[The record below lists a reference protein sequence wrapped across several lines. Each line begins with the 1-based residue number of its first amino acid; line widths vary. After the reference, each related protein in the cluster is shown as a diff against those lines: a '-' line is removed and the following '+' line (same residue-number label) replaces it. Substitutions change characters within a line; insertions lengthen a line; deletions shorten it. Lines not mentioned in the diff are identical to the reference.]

1 MSDSLPLLPSREEV
15 CARYR
20 VEILLEG
27 RAARDGLFHWHDG
40 SEQVLPW
47 TEVIR
52 VFAAEVGE
60 PQGIRTVV
68 FDLVVAEGEGF
79 SVCRFDAEPGDAA
92 IAAARNLAQ
101 SIAAERLGASVK
113 SLAAEGIPVDW
124 YPDLESFEEAAL
136 GALQS

>member
-68 FDLVVAEGEGF
+68 F
-79 SVCRFDAEPGDAA
+79 RF
-92 IAAARNLAQ
+92 
-101 SIAAERLGASVK
+101 
-113 SLAAEGIPVDW
+113 GIVI
-124 YPDLESFEEAAL
+124 
-136 GALQS
+136 GQGGGIG

>member
-1 MSDSLPLLPSREEV
+1 MSNLPLIPSRDEV
-15 CARYR
+15 RARYR

-47 TEVIR
+47 NRVSR

-68 FDLVVAEGEGF
+68 FDLVVAEGDGY
-79 SVCRFDAEPGDAA
+79 SVCRFDAEPGDPA
-92 IAAARNLAQ
+92 IAAARNLTENL
-101 SIAAERLGASVK
+101 AAECLGSSVK
-113 SLAAEGIPVDW
+113 SLAAEGMPVDW

-136 GALQS
+136 VSLES

>member
-1 MSDSLPLLPSREEV
+1 MSGSLPLIPSREEV

-20 VEILLEG
+20 VEVLLEG

-47 TEVIR
+47 TGVIR

-68 FDLVVAEGEGF
+68 FDLVVAEADGF
-79 SVCRFDAEPGDAA
+79 SVCRFDAEPGDPA
-92 IAAARNLAQ
+92 IAAARNLTEC
-101 SIAAERLGASVK
+101 IPAERLGASVK
-113 SLAAEGIPVDW
+113 SLAAEGIAVDW
-124 YPDLESFEEAAL
+124 YPDVETFEEAAL
-136 GALQS
+136 GALET